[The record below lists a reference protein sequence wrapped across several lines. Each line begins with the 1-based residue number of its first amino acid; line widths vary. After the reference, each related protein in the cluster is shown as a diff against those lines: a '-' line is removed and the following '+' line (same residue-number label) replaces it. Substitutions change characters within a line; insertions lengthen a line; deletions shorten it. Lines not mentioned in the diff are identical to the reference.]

1 MLRSFEKEYPS
12 VSAVVSANS
21 GIDSIV
27 KAAVAV
33 MCLHTHHAVDKCLK
47 RLSSCFELPT
57 ESEEKTQDEIDDL
70 LGEVCCSS
78 GKSFAGVPNNVL
90 AESIVAYKQ
99 DIESGSVKV
108 QGKTSMLKRLNRV
121 LQLLEN
127 SASAAHIDVLPSAEK
142 DLKGWMFSSN
152 DCVSVLMF
160 IEECFTALNIAK
172 LPSGAVRFQLCEA
185 AALQCV
191 NSVSQINILFQKIA
205 AKFSIEKGMER
216 GLMGGLEVLK
226 DLGKDGTKVLKNLV
240 VGDDTDAS
248 GDLMGEV
255 NQETQDRQELWLREK
270 GNIALIQC
278 INDCQC
284 LHEMSMRHIEN
295 IVTQLLPAPVAKVLG
310 ELAPGDY
317 ASTDIH
323 TQQLSALVYEAYE
336 TCAYP
341 LPDELGLNALEA
353 LPPSM
358 TAASHFRRPL
368 IQMEVVWRDMCKI
381 VANRIGLGLEDLLNR
396 FLKKMVYR
404 LQHGIQDR
412 KDQYEE
418 HCKQFYVLVDD
429 CMDEGE
435 DSSYG
440 ETKGRRDRQALLV
453 NIRDDLMTSFY
464 SKSLIGLIDNMRHA
478 VEICLVQDLYALIT
492 QILSTMI
499 RDRCRFCVSPPQYS
513 GLSKFFRAILQ
524 GFEDL
529 FLGRRAEKV
538 LSALPQ
544 AWVDQ
549 HTAFLKEEISL
560 MAIDSTQLIR
570 IANAPPDSMDNKTS
584 FGVSRSQIATGIL
597 IARKAD
603 KKAVQYSV
611 DTSSKA
617 ANSVDLIEAALLG
630 RVESHS
636 KKSNEHGFVAQSLTK
651 TYKKGWM
658 VKEGQLRNSWKK
670 RWFLLQGQELS
681 YFEDQNEQNQ
691 KGVIKLSSDTQVLP
705 MQRPKQAGHSLF
717 SQVSSC
723 ASSCLCDFIP
733 ALSNISKTGHCR
745 QLDIWNSSNQR
756 RPHSACRRF
765 VLYIL
770 FWATIIA

>member
-1 MLRSFEKEYPS
+1 MLRSFVKQYPS
-12 VSAVVSANS
+12 ISAVVAADD
-21 GIDSIV
+21 GIDSII

-33 MCLHTHHAVDKCLK
+33 LCLYTHQAVEKGLK
-47 RLSSCFELPT
+47 RSSSCFEPPT
-57 ESEEKTQDEIDDL
+57 DSEEKTQVDIDDL
-70 LGEVCCSS
+70 LGEICCSS
-78 GKSFAGVPNNVL
+78 GKSFASVPSNL
-90 AESIVAYKQ
+90 LSDSIRVYIQ
-99 DIESGSVKV
+99 DIEAGSVKV
-108 QGKTSMLKRLNRV
+108 QGKTSMLKRLNDV
-121 LQLLEN
+121 LKLLEG
-127 SASAAHIDVLPSAEK
+127 SASAAQVDALSLAEK
-142 DLKGWMFSSN
+142 ELKGWMFSSS

-160 IEECFTALNIAK
+160 IDECFAALNDAK

-185 AALQCV
+185 AVLQCV
-191 NSVSQINILFQKIA
+191 GSVSQINILFQKLA
-205 AKFSIEKGMER
+205 AKFSMEKGMER
-216 GLMGGLEVLK
+216 GIIGGLEVLK
-226 DLGKDGTKVLKNLV
+226 DLSKDGTKALKNLV
-240 VGDDTDAS
+240 VGDETDA
-248 GDLMGEV
+248 GADLMGEV

-284 LHEMSMRHIEN
+284 LHEMSMRHIVN
-295 IVTQLLPAPVAKVLG
+295 IVTELLPAPVAQVLG

-323 TQQLSALVYEAYE
+323 TQRLSALVYEAYE
-336 TCAYP
+336 ACAYP
-341 LPDELGLNALEA
+341 LPDELGLNALEG
-353 LPPSM
+353 LPPSL

-368 IQMEVVWRDMCKI
+368 IQMEVIWRDMCKI

-418 HCKQFYVLVDD
+418 HCKQFYGLVDD

-453 NIRDDLMTSFY
+453 NIRDDLMGSFY
-464 SKSLIGLIDNMRHA
+464 SKSLIGLIENMRHS

-492 QILSTMI
+492 QILSSMI
-499 RDRCRFCVSPPQYS
+499 RDRCRFCVSPSQYS

-549 HTAFLKEEISL
+549 HTAFLKEEIAL

-597 IARKAD
+597 IARKSD
-603 KKAVQYSV
+603 KKAVQYSL

-617 ANSVDLIEAALLG
+617 AKSVDQIEAALLG
-630 RVESHS
+630 RVGNQS
-636 KKSNEHGFVAQSLTK
+636 KNSNEHGFVAQSLSK

-658 VKEGQLRNSWKK
+658 VKEGQMRNSWKK
-670 RWFLLQGQELS
+670 RWFLLQGHELS

-717 SQVSSC
+717 SQVSRFAPSF
-723 ASSCLCDFIP
+723 LFNFMFE
-733 ALSNISKTGHCR
+733 LSNISKTGYC
-745 QLDIWNSSNQR
+745 
-756 RPHSACRRF
+756 
-765 VLYIL
+765 
-770 FWATIIA
+770 